1 MGHNNRHYNLHPT
14 IHSTIHSKGLQKIVN
29 LEMEI
34 VSIGFSQ
41 DKYESNFLPMATVFY
56 GSYCPIVNIRIQI

>member
-1 MGHNNRHYNLHPT
+1 
-14 IHSTIHSKGLQKIVN
+14 
-29 LEMEI
+29 MEI